1 MNEGLRWDPGYLA
14 KGPAFST
21 LWRAL
26 SAQAKHRVMFV
37 CGAGFDPRAPVALR
51 GIVSAGAMIDTC
63 VIIDYSSGVG
73 LGSASDRER
82 AGKNIR
88 TIQDLAQGGVEPIKI
103 AMRSSDGRSTGS
115 VAISSAFNDPER
127 YSNFSDVVI
136 DITALPTELYFPLI
150 ATLTRVWSSH
160 YNGKDGPNLHTVV
173 CDNPGVDMM
182 ISGEGGD
189 KAESMYGFPGNLH
202 RASIDSAIPI
212 WVPILGEGQQM
223 KIEKIAEYVGARF
236 VVPVFP
242 FPAQNPRRGDDL
254 FVEYR
259 DLVRN
264 SSSMDLR
271 DIIYADEQDPFDL
284 YRKICHLTDEWK
296 ATLQSIGTPQIVV
309 SPHSGKLHSVGALLS
324 ALDRDLA
331 IAHVQ
336 PTGHV
341 VSGEFSADHYEGELF
356 EIWLAGAA
364 YE

>member
-1 MNEGLRWDPGYLA
+1 MNDGLRWDPGYLA
-14 KGPAFST
+14 RGPAFSE
-21 LWRAL
+21 LWKAL
-26 SAQAKHRVMFV
+26 SAQAKHGIMFV
-37 CGAGFDPRAPVALR
+37 CGAGFDPRAPVALN
-51 GIVSAGAMIDTC
+51 GIVSAGATVDKC
-63 VIIDYSSGVG
+63 VIIDYSSGAG
-73 LGSASDRER
+73 LASVSDRER
-82 AGKNIR
+82 ADENIAA
-88 TIQDLAQGGVEPIKI
+88 IYDLAKGRVEPLKI
-103 AMRSSDGRSTGS
+103 AMRSSDGRNTGS

-127 YSNFSDVVI
+127 YLHFSDVVV
-136 DITALPTELYFPLI
+136 DITALPTELYFPLV
-150 ATLTRVWSSH
+150 ATLTDVWSTH
-160 YNGKDGPNLHTVV
+160 YDDGEGPNLHTVV

-212 WVPILGEGQQM
+212 WVPILGEGQRT

-236 VVPVFP
+236 VVPVLP
-242 FPAQNPRRGDDL
+242 FPARSPRRGDDL

-259 DLVRN
+259 DFVRN
-264 SSSMDLR
+264 SWRMDLR
-271 DIIYADEQDPFDL
+271 DIVYADEQDPFDL
-284 YRKICHLTDEWK
+284 YRKICHLADECE
-296 ATLQSIGTPQIVV
+296 ATLKSIGTPQIVV
-309 SPHSGKLHSVGALLS
+309 SPHSSKLHSIGALLS

-341 VSGEFSADHYEGELF
+341 VSGEFLPAHYQGELF